1 MVNIYGISKFHV
13 KIFTDA
19 VFGVAITLLAVEL
32 QVPDID
38 SIDSSLIDS
47 REFEELATTFVS
59 YITTFFII
67 GIYWITYHSIFN
79 PVRHTTDL
87 MIWLN
92 LSFLLLIAIIP
103 FSVRLI
109 DKYDNQNSFIFY
121 SLIQILT
128 GLVLFFM
135 WLHAIKKQ
143 LLDVKSNDGSK
154 TISSVIIRLTYIRTI
169 IIPIVFVI
177 SIILSFSYPDIASI
191 FPLILIPI
199 SFMVRLRYKHYGKLY
214 AEEV

>member
-19 VFGVAITLLAVEL
+19 VFGVAITILAVEL
-32 QVPDID
+32 QVPNID
-38 SIDSSLIDS
+38 SASLIDS

-59 YITTFFII
+59 YITTFIII

-79 PVRHTTDL
+79 PIRHTTDVL
-87 MIWLN
+87 IWLN
-92 LSFLLLIAIIP
+92 LSFLLFIAIIP

-128 GLVLFFM
+128 GLMLFFM
-135 WLHAIKKQ
+135 WRHAISKQ
-143 LLDVKSNDGSK
+143 LLNSKDKDSNNTMSP
-154 TISSVIIRLTYIRTI
+154 VIISLTYIRTI
-169 IIPIVFVI
+169 TIPIIFVI
-177 SIILSFSYPDIASI
+177 SITLSFNYPDIASI
-191 FPLILIPI
+191 FPLIVIPI
-199 SFMVRLRYKHYGKLY
+199 SLLVRLRYKNHNELY
-214 AEEV
+214 AGEV